1 MIEAASKGFLG
12 EPAKGRIGVLI
23 EEHFDQTEF
32 KKFNEFFPRHG
43 YQVVYVTQL
52 WGNPSLYFRGNP
64 DDGVVD
70 SDVTVTTDVD
80 TVDVADYSGF
90 LLIGAYA
97 MDRLRYQLKPRKGE
111 PNMAPA
117 VCLLRK
123 IMAARGLKL
132 GAICHSLWLV
142 CADRTLLAG
151 RRVTCAHNIICD
163 VENAGGDVI
172 FDGDQTADLVIDGDL
187 ITGKHPGVTD
197 MFLSAYIAEIEKAH
211 ADQAATHA
219 WNREAASA

>member
-1 MIEAASKGFLG
+1 MNDNASRGIFG
-12 EPAKGRIGVLI
+12 EPVKGRIGVLI

-32 KKFNEFFPRHG
+32 KKFNEFFPQHG
-43 YQVVYVTQL
+43 YQVVYMSPP
-52 WGNPSLYFRGNP
+52 WGNPPLHFLANP
-64 DDGVVD
+64 DDGVAD

-80 TVDVADYSGF
+80 TVKVADYRGF

-97 MDRLRYQLKPRKGE
+97 MDRLRYQLNPRKGE

-117 VCLLRK
+117 VRLLRK
-123 IMAARGLKL
+123 IMATPDLKL
-132 GAICHSLWLV
+132 GTICHSLWLL

-151 RRVTCAHNIICD
+151 RRVTCAHHIICD

-172 FDGDQTADLVIDGDL
+172 FDGDKTADLVIDGDL

-197 MFLSAYIAEIEKAH
+197 AFMAAYVAEIARDH
-211 ADQAATHA
+211 D
-219 WNREAASA
+219 